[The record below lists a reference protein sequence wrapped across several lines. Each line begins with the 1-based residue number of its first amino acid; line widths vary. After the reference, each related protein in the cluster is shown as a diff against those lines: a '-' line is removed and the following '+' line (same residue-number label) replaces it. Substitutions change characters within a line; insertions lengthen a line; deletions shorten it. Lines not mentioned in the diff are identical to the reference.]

1 MDKSSVEKV
10 YNLLELKDDVAFAH
24 LVKEALDVIEM
35 GLDKYGWV
43 RDAFVADSKVIDDR
57 AWGKGRWCFN

>member
-10 YNLLELKDDVAFAH
+10 YNLLELKNDVAFAH

-35 GLDKYGWV
+35 GLDKYG
-43 RDAFVADSKVIDDR
+43 
-57 AWGKGRWCFN
+57 

>member
-10 YNLLELKDDVAFAH
+10 YNLLELKYDVAFAH

-35 GLDKYGWV
+35 GLDKYG
-43 RDAFVADSKVIDDR
+43 
-57 AWGKGRWCFN
+57 

>member
-1 MDKSSVEKV
+1 MRPTNLTVTAADSGYDWNTTTTTSTMDKSSVEKV

-35 GLDKYGWV
+35 GLDKYG
-43 RDAFVADSKVIDDR
+43 
-57 AWGKGRWCFN
+57 